1 MVMVYTRG
9 VQCNGV
15 PEGVQFN
22 GVYQRGCSGN
32 GVYQRGCSGNGV
44 YQRGYSV
51 MVYTSGGTV

>member
-1 MVMVYTRG
+1 MVYTRGGAVVMVYTRG

-22 GVYQRGCSGN
+22 GVYQRG
-32 GVYQRGCSGNGV
+32 
-44 YQRGYSV
+44 YSV